1 MKNIKLVYVDGDYTC
16 TRING
21 TEEEIIEFY
30 NFNNM
35 TNDDINTQI
44 KEIEMEADAER
55 IERVHRALK
64 QSPSNLVVPISN
76 HDTEVHIA
84 CVRDVNVD

>member
-1 MKNIKLVYVDGDYTC
+1 MKNIKLVYVNGDYTY

-35 TNDDINTQI
+35 TNGDINTQI
-44 KEIEMEADAER
+44 KEIEVEADTVGFTGCSARTIVYPFNYNKASECYLY
-55 IERVHRALK
+55 E
-64 QSPSNLVVPISN
+64 
-76 HDTEVHIA
+76 
-84 CVRDVNVD
+84 

>member
-1 MKNIKLVYVDGDYTC
+1 MKNIKLVYVDGDYTY

-35 TNDDINTQI
+35 TNGDINTQI
-44 KEIEMEADAER
+44 KEIEVETDPVGFTGCSARTIVYPFNYNELYKCYR
-55 IERVHRALK
+55 YE
-64 QSPSNLVVPISN
+64 
-76 HDTEVHIA
+76 
-84 CVRDVNVD
+84 

>member
-1 MKNIKLVYVDGDYTC
+1 MKNIKLVYVDGDYTY

-21 TEEEIIEFY
+21 TEEEIIDYY

-44 KEIEMEADAER
+44 KEIEMEADPVGFTGCSARTIVYPFNYNKSSKCYLYE
-55 IERVHRALK
+55 
-64 QSPSNLVVPISN
+64 
-76 HDTEVHIA
+76 
-84 CVRDVNVD
+84 

>member
-1 MKNIKLVYVDGDYTC
+1 MKNIKLVKVNGDYTY

-21 TEEEIIEFY
+21 TDKEIIDFY

-44 KEIEMEADAER
+44 KEIEIEVDPVGFIGCSAR
-55 IERVHRALK
+55 IIVYPFIYDESYECYLY
-64 QSPSNLVVPISN
+64 N
-76 HDTEVHIA
+76 
-84 CVRDVNVD
+84 